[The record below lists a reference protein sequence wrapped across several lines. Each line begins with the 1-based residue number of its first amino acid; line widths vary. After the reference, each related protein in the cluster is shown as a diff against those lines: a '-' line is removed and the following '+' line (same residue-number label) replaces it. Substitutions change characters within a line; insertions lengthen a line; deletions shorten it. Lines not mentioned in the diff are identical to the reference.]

1 MSRDNSEREA
11 LADWALVSSEG
22 NIEAEETSSSS
33 SSDEFVNVTHEGV
46 VFGRHRSPS
55 TETDS
60 QPKSIASSEM
70 SALLQSSL
78 DEIDKVEAM
87 KDSWP
92 LADKAR
98 QEMGDPAQAE
108 GLLGASLTASAAS
121 TGDEST
127 DIISEDEEEDNG
139 KNPEPSHD
147 VLLPSNINILSSL
160 SSLAQVPG
168 LAASADSSHPG
179 ADDGAE
185 ASDDGVISLST
196 DSMKSSGCDSLV
208 LSCQHS
214 EADVGVEV
222 VPDAEILK
230 ADQSPVVST
239 LSGFR
244 TTGADDVVYTAAR
257 GKHSDEAAKDG
268 DEGADGEDTQWLKY
282 PLDNSS
288 DEGCHTIRLGDGRV
302 IVAPPGA
309 DLASLAASL
318 DITNKSDTS
327 SDSSDSDFVCLDAL
341 SSGSSCNSDTEGDE
355 VSREQLTAP
364 TAAEMEAAVPAV
376 DIMAESVSS
385 VSLGFRFLPQQI
397 EPVQAVQDPSILDL
411 HLLQPAVYDQPVM
424 DHPRLHPSSLDPPMQ
439 DPQMQDPHVLD
450 PPMQDP
456 QMQDPHVLDP
466 LMQDPQMQDPHVL
479 DPPMQDP
486 QMQDPHVLD
495 PPMEDPQMQDPP
507 MQDPHMQDPQM
518 QDPPLLAQPVVAD
531 PPALVLPPVVVA
543 PVVEDDDEDG
553 DGDTESVSGHS
564 IDDRVESDQSDQN
577 SVQQNEDDDQ
587 PFDDIGDIP
596 LVAGNVARQYIH
608 KPNKRLNWTLDIM
621 VIMVVLLAI
630 GIGIGHSIG
639 SVREHY
645 LQHEKNMAHEHHLSV
660 LKQDLFQCQKQKMY
674 TEDMRQEETK
684 LRHQLIAKQVK
695 TNSEL
700 RDQLTILEKEMIT
713 KISEEVKNEEIK
725 KDLRQTS
732 IDLKNEVNQL
742 QHDNAELTSRLA
754 AMQYKTVLPDQKAME
769 SERVIEEL
777 KNRRSFWKL
786 KMMIS
791 RPRFSVCVI
800 SFRPTMMLM
809 TVSVEDDSYE
819 SMEELSEVTSATCL
833 TEGHGHVT
841 DLKARINLLEQ
852 ENADMRAEI
861 GRLRYKSHPG
871 NVHSE
876 LPRVQGVTEE
886 DDWIVQP
893 TQDDINE
900 KALELP
906 MSEEEIQQLR
916 AELSWSQKQADTW
929 QRLYLNVKDKHAHTT
944 CNISINFL
952 TCMRLFTQQLN
963 NSMNTTSIKEFLN
976 VTKLMLSVEDV
987 KEAFLTEFQNI
998 WSEFTGSRNQEEE
1011 GSMKEGPQNAQRKWS
1026 DSVKEILNRTQSS
1039 MSNMSQQIKET
1050 WNQVK
1055 NLSEELWK
1063 KHEPALSKVASKITE
1078 RVKKFSD
1085 HVHNKIKQKATKWF
1099 KKQEKRKRNE
1109 ASKNSKKTPKDEMRH
1124 GFKSSQNK
1132 RESGKWRQSQK
1143 RHGQQNQQDREQS
1156 RKRHRETV
1164 EEHSKMYKE
1173 GHNRQE
1179 TNSLRQKMRK
1189 QFKHLKTMMQQMSE
1203 ERHLEMT
1210 RGNLQDICDFFIRF
1224 QTDWDIYKWLERSDV
1239 QWIICQSAWWHDRL
1253 HSLIPSRN
1261 PVCKGKI
1268 YGWQFE
1274 WGPSSNKKGT
1284 FKTKRGKL
1292 EHVKKLK
1299 RKIKEKN
1306 LAAGQAYNYEKEKM
1320 IVEEESHNETEWY
1333 EQRARDREEMRKEWR
1348 QERQK
1353 LFDKDGE
1360 WYDAMMKNRLHQ
1372 RKAEHKSDWMFD
1384 RAADREVERSEDK
1397 YIPTHTFAEPMHH
1410 SGQPDPRA
1418 AWLFVRAEEQD
1429 YHHTEPNSWYFQRAK
1444 GRSQGQRNDY
1454 YDDDHDDDE
1463 VDDVR
1468 SYYHDDRYG
1477 DYDARYDL

>member
-1 MSRDNSEREA
+1 MKV
-11 LADWALVSSEG
+11 WALVSSEG

-60 QPKSIASSEM
+60 QPKSLASSEM

-78 DEIDKVEAM
+78 DEIDKVETM

-92 LADKAR
+92 PADNER
-98 QEMGDPAQAE
+98 QEMGDPAQT
-108 GLLGASLTASAAS
+108 GGPFGASLTASTAS

-127 DIISEDEEEDNG
+127 DIISEDEEEG
-139 KNPEPSHD
+139 KGENAEPSHH
-147 VLLPSNINILSSL
+147 VVLPSNINLLSPL
-160 SSLAQVPG
+160 SSLAQVRR
-168 LAASADSSHPG
+168 LVASADSSHPG

-185 ASDDGVISLST
+185 ASDDGVIALST
-196 DSMKSSGCDSLV
+196 DSMKSSGCDNLV
-208 LSCQHS
+208 LSYQHS
-214 EADVGVEV
+214 QAKVGVEV
-222 VPDAEILK
+222 VPDTEILK
-230 ADQSPVVST
+230 DDES
-239 LSGFR
+239 L
-244 TTGADDVVYTAAR
+244 GADDVICTAAE

-268 DEGADGEDTQWLKY
+268 DEGADGEDTQWLQY

-288 DEGCHTIRLGDGRV
+288 DKSCHTIRLGDGRV

-309 DLASLAASL
+309 DLMSLAASL

-341 SSGSSCNSDTEGDE
+341 SSGSSCNSDTEGDD
-355 VSREQLTAP
+355 VPREQLSAP
-364 TAAEMEAAVPAV
+364 TASEVQAAALAV
-376 DIMAESVSS
+376 DVMAESVSS
-385 VSLGFRFLPQQI
+385 VSSGFRFLPQHVQ
-397 EPVQAVQDPSILDL
+397 PVQAAQDPSILDL
-411 HLLQPAVYDQPVM
+411 HLLQPAIYDRPVM
-424 DHPRLHPSSLDPPMQ
+424 DNPRLHPVLDPPMQ
-439 DPQMQDPHVLD
+439 DPPLQDPPVQDPPLHDPHVLD
-450 PPMQDP
+450 PPMQVPPLQVPQVMDP
-456 QMQDPHVLDP
+456 S
-466 LMQDPQMQDPHVL
+466 
-479 DPPMQDP
+479 
-486 QMQDPHVLD
+486 
-495 PPMEDPQMQDPP
+495 MQDPP
-507 MQDPHMQDPQM
+507 MLA
-518 QDPPLLAQPVVAD
+518 PPVLAQPVMAD
-531 PPALVLPPVVVA
+531 PPVLVVPPVVVA
-543 PVVEDDDEDG
+543 PVVEGDDEDDDENG

-564 IDDRVESDQSDQN
+564 VDDRVESDQSDQN
-577 SVQQNEDDDQ
+577 SIQQNEDDDL

-645 LQHEKNMAHEHHLSV
+645 LQHEKNIAHEHHLSV

-684 LRHQLIAKQVK
+684 LRHQLVAKQMK
-695 TNSEL
+695 TNTEL
-700 RDQLTILEKEMIT
+700 RDQLAILEKEMIT

-725 KDLRQTS
+725 KNLQQTS

-742 QHDNAELTSRLA
+742 QHDNAELTSKLA
-754 AMQYKTVLPDQKAME
+754 AMQYKTVLPNQKLME
-769 SERVIEEL
+769 SEKVIEEL
-777 KNRRSFWKL
+777 KNRAILLEVENDDL
-786 KMMIS
+786 KAEVQ
-791 RPRFSVCVI
+791 RLRNLLQVNNDADV
-800 SFRPTMMLM
+800 
-809 TVSVEDDSYE
+809 TVSMEDDGYE
-819 SMEELSEVTSATCL
+819 SMEELSEVTSASCL
-833 TEGHGHVT
+833 TESHGHVT

-861 GRLRYKSHPG
+861 GRLRYKSYPD
-871 NVHSE
+871 NVHSKM
-876 LPRVQGVTEE
+876 PRVQGVTEE
-886 DDWIVQP
+886 DDWIVHP
-893 TQDDINE
+893 TQDNIDE
-900 KALELP
+900 KALS
-906 MSEEEIQQLR
+906 MSEEEIQQLK

-929 QRLYLNVKDKHAHTT
+929 QRLYLNVKDKQAHTA

-963 NSMNTTSIKEFLN
+963 NSVNTTSIKEFLN

-998 WSEFTGSRNQEEE
+998 WSEFSGSRNQEDE
-1011 GSMKEGPQNAQRKWS
+1011 GSKKEGPQNVQKKWS

-1039 MSNMSQQIKET
+1039 VSNMSQQIKET

-1063 KHEPALSKVASKITE
+1063 KHEPGLSKVASKITE

-1109 ASKNSKKTPKDEMRH
+1109 VGKNSRKTPKDGMRH
-1124 GFKSSQNK
+1124 GFKSGQSK
-1132 RESGKWRQSQK
+1132 RESGKWNQSQK
-1143 RHGQQNQQDREQS
+1143 HGQHKQRDRVQPQ
-1156 RKRHRETV
+1156 RRHQETV
-1164 EEHSKMYKE
+1164 VEHSKMYKE

-1179 TNSLRQKMRK
+1179 ANSLRQKMRK

-1210 RGNLQDICDFFIRF
+1210 RSNLQDICDFFIRF

-1274 WGPSSNKKGT
+1274 WGPSSSKKDM
-1284 FKTKRGKL
+1284 FKAKRGKS

-1299 RKIKEKN
+1299 RKIQEKN
-1306 LAAGQAYNYEKEKM
+1306 HAAGQPYSYEKEKM
-1320 IVEEESHNETEWY
+1320 IVDEESHNETEWY
-1333 EQRARDREEMRKEWR
+1333 EQRARDRKEMRKEWW

-1353 LFDKDGE
+1353 LSDKDGK

-1397 YIPTHTFAEPMHH
+1397 YVPTHTFAEPMHH

-1418 AWLFVRAEEQD
+1418 AWLFVRAEERD

-1444 GRSQGQRNDY
+1444 GRRWGQRSDY
-1454 YDDDHDDDE
+1454 YDGDHNDDDDDDDDE
-1463 VDDVR
+1463 FNSYSKYDQYDD
-1468 SYYHDDRYG
+1468 YDDRY
-1477 DYDARYDL
+1477 DL